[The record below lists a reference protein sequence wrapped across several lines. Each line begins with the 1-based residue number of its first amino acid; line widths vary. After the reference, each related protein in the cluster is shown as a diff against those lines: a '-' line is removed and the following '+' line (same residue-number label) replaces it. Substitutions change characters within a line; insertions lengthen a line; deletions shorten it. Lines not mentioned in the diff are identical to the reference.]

1 MKPGDEMSVIPYV
14 DARYKVFA
22 KAMTLLRCLRLTT
35 GERRRPESDR
45 PSMGVEAP
53 RDVTRSRQSNN
64 LNKANFWTKRHFEP
78 HRWGFSVP
86 PVLL

>member
-35 GERRRPESDR
+35 GERRRPESGQAN
-45 PSMGVEAP
+45 MELEAP
-53 RDVTRSRQSNN
+53 RPTLHGQGNP
-64 LNKANFWTKRHFEP
+64 TI
-78 HRWGFSVP
+78 
-86 PVLL
+86 